1 MRVNHVSRCTISL
14 SLTYYSSLFLWKYSI
29 QLQGSTLSQTG
40 RPKSE
45 TLRTTHSS
53 FTVHGKTICNANRT
67 NLLNHQKFWNYR
79 NQLQTEQRT
88 GTRWR
93 KQQQQKTGT
102 GIMFKKC
109 RLKSTALVRNSNKA
123 WVIQVRTVVPYRDY
137 RQHCEQKWNKGI
149 KTRRRKQGKVLKW

>member
-1 MRVNHVSRCTISL
+1 MTVNHVSRWTISL
-14 SLTYYSSLFLWKYSI
+14 SLTHYGSLFLWKYSI

-45 TLRTTHSS
+45 TLRTIRVHSC

-79 NQLQTEQRT
+79 NQLQTEHRT

-93 KQQQQKTGT
+93 KKQQQKTGT
-102 GIMFKKC
+102 RFMFKNY

-123 WVIQVRTVVPYRDY
+123 WILQVRSAVPYRLSTALWTKMKQ
-137 RQHCEQKWNKGI
+137 RNQSQAK
-149 KTRRRKQGKVLKW
+149 KTR